1 VAAVTRAGAD
11 IAAVTDALRTVRDP
25 ELDES
30 IVDLGFVTATEVHD
44 GQAVVR
50 LRLPTF
56 FCAPNFAFLMVA
68 DAHDSVVAVPGISS
82 VVIVLEDHFA
92 SDQIN
97 AGVSAGAGFVGSFP
111 EHAEGELDELRL
123 TFRRKAH
130 VASMERACRG
140 LMERGWSVD
149 DLPRATIADLPTGLT
164 RDGLVRRRAEVG
176 LPASADVPVLVD
188 DDGRP
193 VPHDQVAL
201 RLRMGR
207 TVGVSIEGNT
217 HICRGLLAARYPESA
232 TTPRAHEHP
241 VPEEAR

>member
-1 VAAVTRAGAD
+1 MTAATRAGAD
-11 IAAVTDALRTVRDP
+11 VAAVTDALRTVRDP

-30 IVDLGFVTATEVHD
+30 IVELGFVTSTAVDD
-44 GQAVVR
+44 GHAVVR

-68 DAHDSVVAVPGISS
+68 DAHDCVLTVPGISS
-82 VVIVLEDHFA
+82 VEIVLEDHFA

-111 EHAEGELDELRL
+111 QHAAGELDELRL
-123 TFRRKAH
+123 TFKRKAH
-130 VASMERACRG
+130 IASMERACRG
-140 LMERGWSVD
+140 LLERGWSVD
-149 DLPRATIADLPTGLT
+149 DLPRATIGDLPPGAS
-164 RDGLVRRRAEVG
+164 RDGLIRRRAEIG
-176 LPASADVPVLVD
+176 LTTSPNTPVLVND
-188 DDGRP
+188 EGTP
-193 VPHDQVAL
+193 VPPDQVAR

-232 TTPRAHEHP
+232 AAARGRVDPAM
-241 VPEEAR
+241 EEAR